1 MQMVRITALAVASV
15 FYSPLAVMAEDAPQ
29 APQSLQPFA
38 EFIGGIAASQ
48 TGAAASTTPAVA
60 SARSAPTQ
68 AQSYLAS
75 LYASVDA
82 KAVKHSFVDA
92 NDTAFDCIPI
102 MQQPALQGSKEPL
115 PTPPDIPKGIS
126 RAASADGQAK
136 ATNLSAAETDRFG
149 NAMACAEGA
158 IPMARVTPEQIG
170 RFASLQEFFRK
181 SPDGAGL
188 PQRAANRQ
196 APVPATHRYAHAY
209 QEVNN
214 VGGHSL
220 LNLWKPAV
228 AASQIFSLSQ
238 HWYVGGNGAGLQT
251 AETGWQVY
259 PKFYNTPKPV
269 FFIYWTADG
278 YTNTGCYNLT
288 CAAFVQT
295 NNSWAVGGALKPW
308 STSPKKQVVLELS
321 YFLFQGRWW
330 LYVNGTAAANAI
342 GYYPA
347 TLYKGGAMSVGAQE
361 IDYGGEVV
369 GTKSWPPMGS
379 GKFASLG
386 FGKAAYQSDIYY
398 FPPAGANVPANLTV
412 SQDWPWA
419 YTGSF
424 SYLNSPNFSTLFFG
438 GPGGKR

>member
-1 MQMVRITALAVASV
+1 MVRITALAVASV

-29 APQSLQPFA
+29 AAQSLQPFA
-38 EFIGGIAASQ
+38 EFLAGIASSQ
-48 TGAAASTTPAVA
+48 SGAAASATPAVA

-75 LYASVDA
+75 LYAGVDA

-102 MQQPALQGSKEPL
+102 MQQPALHGSTEPL
-115 PTPPDIPKGIS
+115 PTPPDIPKS
-126 RAASADGQAK
+126 LLRAASADGQTRAS
-136 ATNLSAAETDRFG
+136 NVSAAETDRFG
-149 NAMACAEGA
+149 NAMACADGA

-170 RFASLQEFFRK
+170 RFASLQDFFRK
-181 SPDGAGL
+181 SPDGAGGL
-188 PQRAANRQ
+188 PRRAASSSSAVQ
-196 APVPATHRYAHAY
+196 ATHRYAHAY
-209 QEVNN
+209 QEISN
-214 VGGHSL
+214 VGGHSF
-220 LNLWKPAV
+220 LNLWKPPV

-238 HWYVGGNGAGLQT
+238 HWYVGGNGSRLQT

-259 PKFYNTPKPV
+259 PKFYKTAKPV
-269 FFIYWTADG
+269 FFIYWTSDG
-278 YTNTGCYNLT
+278 YTTKGCYNLT

-295 NNSWAVGGALKPW
+295 SNTFAIGGALKPW
-308 STSPKKQVVLELS
+308 STSPKKQVALELM
-321 YFLFQGRWW
+321 YFLYQGKWW

-347 TLYKGGAMSVGAQE
+347 SLYNGGAMSIAAEE
-361 IDYGGEVV
+361 IDYGGETV
-369 GTKSWPPMGS
+369 GTKSWPAMGS

-386 FGKAAYQSDIYY
+386 FGKAAYQSDIFYI
-398 FPPAGANVPANLTV
+398 PASGPSVSANLTV

-419 YTGSF
+419 YTASF